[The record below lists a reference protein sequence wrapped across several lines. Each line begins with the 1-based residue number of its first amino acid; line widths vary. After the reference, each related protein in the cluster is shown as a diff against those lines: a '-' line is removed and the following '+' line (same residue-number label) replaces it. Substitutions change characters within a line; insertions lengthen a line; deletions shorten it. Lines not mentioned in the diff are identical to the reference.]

1 MKNRADEY
9 VRNLKNQYLFQVKK
23 FIDALK
29 GNASQKELIS
39 IRKNIKDLSNE
50 IRKCSE
56 TENSFYIQNRQNVT
70 ENLPNPFMR
79 TL

>member
-56 TENSFYIQNRQNVT
+56 TENSFYIQNR
-70 ENLPNPFMR
+70 
-79 TL
+79 